1 MKSTRTAPPDRSD
14 TATPR
19 KNGRRAIIGAL
30 AGGVLT
36 LMSPQPSGAEGAGP
50 SATGSAHLTVADE
63 LTTFTFNVKQL
74 PSGEVVGQAQRQS
87 RSLDATLHYDLNCL
101 RVVGTNR
108 AIIGGTLT
116 HSDVPRFAEGLKVI
130 FNVVD
135 NGEGA
140 KDADDQLSGV
150 ILFTRLDDPRNCTN
164 FEVPNRNAGALRP
177 IEHGNIQV
185 RP

>member
-1 MKSTRTAPPDRSD
+1 MTTEMRARTALL
-14 TATPR
+14 T
-19 KNGRRAIIGAL
+19 GAAA
-30 AGGVLT
+30 AGL
-36 LMSPQPSGAEGAGP
+36 LPMFWAQPSGAAGAGP

-74 PSGEVVGQAQRQS
+74 PSGETVGQAQRQS
-87 RSLDATLHYDLNCL
+87 RSLDVTLHYELSCL
-101 RVVGTNR
+101 RVLGTNR

-116 HSDVPRFAEGLKVI
+116 HSDDPRFAEGRKVL

-140 KDADDQLSGV
+140 KEGADQLSGV

-164 FEVPNRNAGALRP
+164 FEVPSSGVRP